1 MIYVEIS
8 FCLSFYVATKFIIR
22 NVNKYINVLLFYFY
36 VFLSLSYNN
45 RISEKEENIF
55 FYMAYRIRIVSDTFR
70 FVLLFFMLFDLVKVK
85 VKIINQIIY
94 FIFMCQLL

>member
-1 MIYVEIS
+1 MS
-8 FCLSFYVATKFIIR
+8 FCRCRTIIESVRRKKKF
-22 NVNKYINVLLFYFY
+22 
-36 VFLSLSYNN
+36 
-45 RISEKEENIF
+45 F